1 MVQTKFKDKKPI
13 LKENNI
19 NVINDHIQ
27 NKLKCKFCQ
36 KHNIWLLL
44 CSQNVC
50 FKLLLFLFTILN
62 YCTFKQRWQSV
73 LNINPNIICSLKPL

>member
-36 KHNIWLLL
+36 KHNI
-44 CSQNVC
+44 
-50 FKLLLFLFTILN
+50 
-62 YCTFKQRWQSV
+62 
-73 LNINPNIICSLKPL
+73 